1 MFRSNS
7 LREFA
12 KQFGGSNSLIF
23 MTSIS
28 LFQEPTCTTLPGYQF
43 IYLTKTNV
51 CLYCC
56 YCCYCYCCCMLYVV
70 VSSSRIFTTHTPM
83 SGSRSSLPVRQ
94 PLATARVGFDGV

>member
-56 YCCYCYCCCMLYVV
+56 YCCYCCCMLYVV

-83 SGSRSSLPVRQ
+83 SGFRSSLPVRQ
-94 PLATARVGFDGV
+94 PLATARVGFVGV